1 MTVRLIGFPLGL
13 KEAILVVFFDVSASL
28 GAHRRVL
35 GSGIGLQHEL
45 NLNSLDVVNDF
56 LV

>member
-1 MTVRLIGFPLGL
+1 MTVRLTGVPLGL

-35 GSGIGLQHEL
+35 GSGIWPQHEL